1 MKQASDRKIGNHEY
15 NIGIP
20 SQFQLEEGLH
30 SIILKLDGSVE
41 HGLSASSYVDGSTT

>member
-1 MKQASDRKIGNHEY
+1 MKQASDRKIGNLEY

-41 HGLSASSYVDGSTT
+41 HGLSASSYVEGSTT